1 MATVAIAIFIFTWFF
16 RFNDP
21 NGGFAGLTDDHFYY
35 LLRGWQILYGELP
48 FRDFVDA
55 GAPLYFY
62 VSAAVQLLF
71 GLGTLSELAF
81 STTLIALASALTFWL
96 AARASGSIWL
106 GVLGAL
112 FQILLLPRFYN
123 YPKLLVYTAAIPLL
137 WWFADRPGRRPL
149 IWLAMVTVVGFL
161 FRHDHGAFVAVTVAA
176 MLLLAS
182 HVRWTERARYA
193 VFYGAVS
200 LALVSPYLLFI
211 QLNGGLGEY
220 RRQATEWVE
229 EERARTPVQWPGLFD
244 NPDGVSADAR
254 EGAPLTRAIGVVRD
268 NRVAWLYYFEI
279 ALPILVLLLVG
290 LSRDGFRPAWPHG
303 TQKIAVVAILGLVLD
318 AGFLRSPLQARV
330 ADPSVPHAILLA
342 WLVAAVP
349 RMFASRSSWTPAA
362 ERWIVPVR
370 VLSLV
375 AAVAAAFVLAAIF
388 TNRIYDR
395 LEDAYLT
402 EGPRVALARSTTVGE
417 GARRDWDLATWTT
430 RADRWVS

>member
-1 MATVAIAIFIFTWFF
+1 MDGTRSVC
-16 RFNDP
+16 
-21 NGGFAGLTDDHFYY
+21 G
-35 LLRGWQILYGELP
+35 LLR
-48 FRDFVDA
+48 
-55 GAPLYFY
+55 
-62 VSAAVQLLF
+62 
-71 GLGTLSELAF
+71 
-81 STTLIALASALTFWL
+81 
-96 AARASGSIWL
+96 
-106 GVLGAL
+106 
-112 FQILLLPRFYN
+112 
-123 YPKLLVYTAAIPLL
+123 
-137 WWFADRPGRRPL
+137 RR
-149 IWLAMVTVVGFL
+149 
-161 FRHDHGAFVAVTVAA
+161 
-176 MLLLAS
+176 
-182 HVRWTERARYA
+182 
-193 VFYGAVS
+193 S

-342 WLVAAVP
+342 WLAAAVP
-349 RMFASRSSWTPAA
+349 RMLSSRSSWTPAA
-362 ERWIVPVR
+362 ERWIVPLR

-402 EGPRVALARSTTVGE
+402 EGPRVALARSRTVGE
-417 GARRDWDLATWTT
+417 GARRDWDLVDMDDPRGSLGSHDACAVSEHLHAAERASLRATVLTPGAGDGT
-430 RADRWVS
+430 ARLRCRLR